1 MRVSGRGSMSEQA
14 FQDQGSVSHCHG
26 CGPDNEKGLRIKSYW
41 DGDEAVC
48 TWQAQPHHCGGSKD
62 VVNGGIIASLID
74 CHSLNLAIAQAYR
87 AEGRP
92 IGSPPK
98 IFYVTAN
105 LSIDYRRPTPIA
117 KPLDLRARITKVEG
131 RKTWVRCTL
140 SVEGQVCAA
149 GEVLGVRVRR
159 DAE

>member
-1 MRVSGRGSMSEQA
+1 MSEQA

-41 DGDEAVC
+41 DADEAVC
-48 TWQAQPHHCGGSKD
+48 TWQAEPYQCGGSKD
-62 VVNGGIIASLID
+62 IVNGGIIASLID
-74 CHSLNLAIAQAYR
+74 CHSLNLAIAQAYK

-92 IGSPPK
+92 IGSVPK

-105 LSIDYRRPTPIA
+105 LKVDYHRPTPINQ
-117 KPLDLRARITKVEG
+117 PLHLRARITKVEG
-131 RKTWVRCTL
+131 RKTWVSCTL
-140 SVEGQVCAA
+140 SVEGRVCATA
-149 GEVLGVRVRR
+149 EVLGVRVRR

>member
-1 MRVSGRGSMSEQA
+1 MSEQA

-48 TWQAQPHHCGGSKD
+48 TWQAEPYQCGGSKD
-62 VVNGGIIASLID
+62 IVNGGIIASLID
-74 CHSLNLAIAQAYR
+74 CHSLNLAIAQAYK

-92 IGSPPK
+92 IGSVPK

-105 LSIDYRRPTPIA
+105 LKVDYHRPTLVFG
-117 KPLDLRARITKVEG
+117 K
-131 RKTWVRCTL
+131 
-140 SVEGQVCAA
+140 
-149 GEVLGVRVRR
+149 RVQ
-159 DAE
+159 